1 MYNKDLKKCN
11 VAGCMNKPKNN
22 GWSTSIGNLI
32 IELNNSWSTLTGR

>member
-11 VAGCMNKPKNN
+11 VAGCMNKPKN

-32 IELNNSWSTLTGR
+32 IELNNSWSTLTGK